1 MTAYFRLMRLDK
13 PIGIYL
19 LLYPTLWA
27 LFLAAGGL
35 PDLKLFVP
43 LPIDDILKAL
53 QSSCLPVYLYI
64 CLLILNKDYLLFTYF
79 FFLSLTSF

>member
-35 PDLKLFVP
+35 PDLKLFVIFWVNFP
-43 LPIDDILKAL
+43 CGDRTVLRAFNQFI
-53 QSSCLPVYLYI
+53 
-64 CLLILNKDYLLFTYF
+64 N
-79 FFLSLTSF
+79 LSIRIIVNHTAC

>member
-27 LFLAAGGL
+27 LFLAAGAL
-35 PDLKLFVP
+35 ERVIFDQ
-43 LPIDDILKAL
+43 ILCRHIYHHTPADAPHIVRAHGFDAYAPF
-53 QSSCLPVYLYI
+53 Q
-64 CLLILNKDYLLFTYF
+64 
-79 FFLSLTSF
+79 